1 MKKAFYCSGRAISL
15 LKFYTQNSIQ
25 DFPVE
30 FFVYDGEDEETF
42 KKLCSLN
49 QQIPVYQFN
58 NNHINRD
65 KSISFTK
72 DLSNQILSL
81 CKKHNVDYLFC
92 LGMGILK
99 GDLLKIYKNRI
110 INIHPSLLPSFRGL
124 KAIDQA
130 LETNVQILGMTAH
143 FIDDGVDTGPIILQA
158 VIPRYKYTGYDSVL
172 SFTSPII
179 KKLFK
184 FIDNGLL
191 RTNTVSY
198 DVEFKMEGKEL
209 LLTDKD
215 I

>member
-1 MKKAFYCSGRAISL
+1 MKKAFYCSGRAVSL
-15 LKFYTQNSIQ
+15 LKFYEQNRIQ

-30 FFVYDGEDEETF
+30 FFIYDGDDDEAF
-42 KKLCSLN
+42 DKLCSLN
-49 QQIPVYQFN
+49 NLIPVYRFN

-65 KSISFTK
+65 KSIPFSK

-81 CKKHNVDYLFC
+81 CKKHNIDYLFC
-92 LGMGILK
+92 LGMAILK
-99 GDLLKIYKNRI
+99 GDLLEVYKNRI

-143 FIDDGVDTGPIILQA
+143 FIDNGIDTGPIIMQA
-158 VIPRYKYTGYDSVL
+158 VIPRYEYTGYDSVL
-172 SFTSPII
+172 SFTAPII
-179 KKLFK
+179 KRLFN

-191 RTNTVSY
+191 TTNTESS
-198 DVEFKMEGKEL
+198 DVEFKMKKREL
-209 LLTDKD
+209 LLTVKD